1 MADLDLDL
9 DDIQGLIVRG
19 YRKPTARH
27 LLLRIDRREAFR
39 AMLGDLATED
49 RASGPYITV
58 AADWIDKPPAGV
70 KATHCVNIG
79 FSYEGLKALGLP
91 SSSLESFPEEFG
103 QGAVARAAEV
113 GDTGPS
119 APEHWAPS
127 LLSPAAHVLLS
138 VFADS
143 PEELESVSADLRGRA
158 GRGAATELDRF
169 DARAL
174 PGEVAHFG
182 YRDGLAQP
190 TIEGLPM
197 AGLPDPFPLS
207 PPGEFLLGYPSQHAG
222 FTFPVPEPEALGRNG
237 SFGAFRI
244 LEQDV
249 HAFERFL
256 TEESERAGIDRELL
270 AAKIVGRWRNG
281 VPLTMSPDTYSPS
294 PPIPQEQLNCFD
306 YVKTAAVE
314 QDYDD
319 PKGLTCPVG
328 AHIRRANPRSQPVAG
343 GGGLTHRIVRR
354 GLPYGPPY
362 DPHHPD
368 DGQERGLV
376 GMFIGVSIRDQ
387 FEFVMSEWLN
397 DGIFAA
403 GLGRTKDPLIG
414 ANEPH
419 ESRFAIPGTTPVQ
432 MAGFSRFVTTRG
444 GAYCFLPSMTALRH
458 MADQTGEEVTGP

>member
-1 MADLDLDL
+1 MTDLDL

-27 LLLRIDRREAFR
+27 LLLGIERRDAFR

-49 RASGPYITV
+49 HASGPYITV
-58 AADWIDKPPAGV
+58 AADWVDKPPAGV
-70 KATHCVNIG
+70 QAAHCVNIG
-79 FSYEGLKALGLP
+79 FSYEGLEALALP
-91 SSSLESFPEEFG
+91 RSSLDSFPEEFK
-103 QGAVARAAEV
+103 QGAVARASEV

-119 APEHWAPS
+119 APEHWVPS
-127 LLSPAAHVLLS
+127 LLSPDAHVLLS
-138 VFADS
+138 VFADI
-143 PEELESVSADLRGRA
+143 PEELESVTADLRGRA
-158 GRGAATELDRF
+158 ERGSAAVELDHF
-169 DARAL
+169 DACAL

-182 YRDGLAQP
+182 HRDGLSQP
-190 TIEGLPM
+190 TIEGAPM
-197 AGLPDPFPLS
+197 AGLPDPFSLS

-222 FTFPVPEPEALGRNG
+222 FTFPVPEPEALGLNG

-244 LEQDV
+244 LKQEVD
-249 HAFERFL
+249 AFERFL
-256 TEESERAGIDRELL
+256 TDESERAGIDRELL

-281 VPLTMSPDTYSPS
+281 VPLTMSPDTDSPD
-294 PPIPQEQLNCFD
+294 PTIPADQLNYFD
-306 YVKTAAVE
+306 YVKTAGVG

-319 PKGLTCPVG
+319 PKGLMCPVG
-328 AHIRRANPRSQPVAG
+328 SHIRRANPRSQPVAG

-362 DPHHPD
+362 EADHPD
-368 DGQERGLV
+368 DGKERGLV
-376 GMFIGVSIRDQ
+376 GMFIGVSLRDQ

-419 ESRFAIPGTTPVQ
+419 EGRFAIPGTTPVQ
-432 MAGFSRFVTTRG
+432 VAGFSRFVTTRG

-458 MADQTGEEVTGP
+458 MAEQTGEEPTAP